1 MSKKITVLR
10 DEELSAVS
18 GAADGV
24 PAWLLRKAAASPSG
38 YVNVSKGASQYL
50 VVDGNVFI
58 ERGPGS
64 LHVTIGDQTVSA

>member
-10 DEELSAVS
+10 DEELSNVS

-24 PAWLLRKAAASPSG
+24 PAWLRRVAASPDG
-38 YVNVSKGASQYL
+38 YLNTSKGNSQYL

-58 ERGPGS
+58 ERGPGR
-64 LHVTIGDQTVSA
+64 LHVTIGDQTVTA